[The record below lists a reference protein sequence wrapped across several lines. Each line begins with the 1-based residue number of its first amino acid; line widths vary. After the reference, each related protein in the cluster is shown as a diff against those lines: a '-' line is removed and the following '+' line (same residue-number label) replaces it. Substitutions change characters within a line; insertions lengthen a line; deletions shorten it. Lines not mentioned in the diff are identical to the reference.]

1 MKACVSWEALVG
13 WDDCLFGYTSRPF
26 KVCYG
31 KKEFF
36 ERTCSQL
43 LEKVCTSTRLEC
55 STSILCKWVFGCLF
69 VGIHE
74 IPLFLLVSAL
84 DDDDDVFVI

>member
-26 KVCYG
+26 IVCYG

-36 ERTCSQL
+36 ERTCS
-43 LEKVCTSTRLEC
+43 
-55 STSILCKWVFGCLF
+55 
-69 VGIHE
+69 
-74 IPLFLLVSAL
+74 
-84 DDDDDVFVI
+84 